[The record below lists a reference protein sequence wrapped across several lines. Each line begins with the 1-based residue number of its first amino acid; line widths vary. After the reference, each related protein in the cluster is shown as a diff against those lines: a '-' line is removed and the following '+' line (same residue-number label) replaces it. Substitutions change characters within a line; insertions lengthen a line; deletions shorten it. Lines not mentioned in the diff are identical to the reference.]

1 MARILTCLD
10 SSLYA
15 RSCADLALWAAR
27 RSGGSV
33 KLLNVIR
40 PARPKPDHAS
50 AAAIDTRPELFAGQA
65 AGDVE
70 HHRLIEAQA
79 QALLEVLGKHLRSNG
94 VRDVKTDL
102 VTGDFLETLAAHE
115 GEADV
120 VVIGKRGESADF
132 VTLRLGSNTEKAVR
146 AASKPVLV
154 AARGYDPI
162 EKALFAFDCTPNGLK
177 AVEAATAS
185 PLLRD
190 GLPVELVYAGE
201 DTGAARGALDRAAS
215 ELREEGVTVTTRIV
229 PGPPE
234 TAIPEIVAREGVGL
248 LVMGAF
254 GHTRLHSLVLGSTT
268 SQLMR
273 ACKIPVLLFR

>member
-1 MARILTCLD
+1 
-10 SSLYA
+10 
-15 RSCADLALWAAR
+15 
-27 RSGGSV
+27 
-33 KLLNVIR
+33 
-40 PARPKPDHAS
+40 
-50 AAAIDTRPELFAGQA
+50 
-65 AGDVE
+65 
-70 HHRLIEAQA
+70 
-79 QALLEVLGKHLRSNG
+79 
-94 VRDVKTDL
+94 
-102 VTGDFLETLAAHE
+102 
-115 GEADV
+115 
-120 VVIGKRGESADF
+120 
-132 VTLRLGSNTEKAVR
+132 
-146 AASKPVLV
+146 VLV